1 MTALS
6 LLAAHLSNTNKPS
19 PLVSKYPVPN
29 SVSSLSTARQSS
41 NSTKKYRKSAEKP
54 KRRPKKTSASAISF
68 PTKLFKL
75 LESASDEGFEDVI
88 SFLPHG
94 KGFMIHKPE
103 RFSEEILP
111 KCFKTGRLSSFHRQ
125 LNLYGFKRITY
136 GADTGA
142 FFHEH
147 FNREDETV
155 VAKIERKKQRVPEGD
170 AGAPDRAAV
179 LRALSIASAQS
190 HY

>member
-1 MTALS
+1 MYSFALAS
-6 LLAAHLSNTNKPS
+6 HLSATNKPPS
-19 PLVSKYPVPN
+19 FVSKFSVPN
-29 SVSSLSTARQSS
+29 AVSSLSALYS
-41 NSTKKYRKSAEKP
+41 NSAKKFQKSAEKP
-54 KRRPKKTSASAISF
+54 KRRPKKTSATAISF
-68 PTKLFKL
+68 PTKLLKL

-103 RFSEEILP
+103 KFSEEILP
-111 KCFKTGRLSSFHRQ
+111 KFFKTGRLSSFHRQ

-147 FNREDETV
+147 FNCWLE
-155 VAKIERKKQRVPEGD
+155 
-170 AGAPDRAAV
+170 
-179 LRALSIASAQS
+179 
-190 HY
+190 